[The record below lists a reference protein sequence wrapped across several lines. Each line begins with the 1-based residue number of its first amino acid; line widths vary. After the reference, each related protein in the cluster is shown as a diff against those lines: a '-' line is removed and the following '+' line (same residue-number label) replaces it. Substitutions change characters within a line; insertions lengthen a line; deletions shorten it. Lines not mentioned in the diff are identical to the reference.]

1 MHQIKLGNI
10 EIEVVRK
17 DIKNLHLAVYPP
29 NGRVRIAV
37 PLRINDDLVR
47 LFALSKLAWI
57 KKHQANF
64 QAQTRQTEKE
74 YLSGESHYFKGQR
87 YLLNLIEHNAPAKVI
102 IRNKTYLDIYV
113 RTGSTKQQREKV
125 MKEWYRRELKNDL
138 PALIAK
144 WQVIIGVTVADW
156 GVKSMRTN
164 WGSCNIKAKRIWLNL
179 ELAKKPIHSL
189 EYVIVHEMVH
199 LLEKYHN
206 DRFKAYMDKFMP
218 QWRLY
223 NDELNRAPLNYYE

>member
-223 NDELNRAPLNYYE
+223 NDELNRAPLNY

>member
-29 NGRVRIAV
+29 NGRVRIAA

-57 KKHQANF
+57 KKHQAHF
-64 QAQTRQTEKE
+64 KAQTRQTEKE

-223 NDELNRAPLNYYE
+223 KDELNRAPLNY